1 MLVIMI
7 VNWLLSHYL
16 AFFFCWLI
24 FPTKCLRCEKMR
36 QARAQSISENFTF
49 VWSQKRFFF
58 VNFVFV
64 SLLLLAC
71 FTNTNF
77 GLLSVATFRDS
88 LKIANFY
95 QITTKH
101 ITDCVP
107 NKDSSRVDLMT
118 SISDTVPVAHK
129 FYFFIFFFSQFSRDS
144 KMHRKIRMHTPTS
157 MAVLQLNTWICNV
170 AI

>member
-16 AFFFCWLI
+16 AYFFLLI
-24 FPTKCLRCEKMR
+24 NLSHQVSAVR
-36 QARAQSISENFTF
+36 ENATSAGSKHFRKF
-49 VWSQKRFFF
+49 HFRLKPKKIFF

-88 LKIANFY
+88 LKLANYY

-129 FYFFIFFFSQFSRDS
+129 FYFFIFFLSIFARLKNAS
-144 KMHRKIRMHTPTS
+144 KKIRMHTPTS
-157 MAVLQLNTWICNV
+157 MAVLQLNT
-170 AI
+170 